1 MLKVYQTQKKKLFG
15 LFVLLLLSGKVANA
29 QATLDRTLQQ
39 VLQTATAPVQVVVTF
54 HGDGAPNSTHLQLLQ
69 SLGLTQGIT
78 LKNLPMAGVLATAT
92 QVEALSK
99 SPYVRSVFLNKRL
112 SYFNNNETHITGVQ
126 RMRTDKDII
135 ARNNGMPVSGK
146 GVTVMINDSG
156 VDGTHED
163 IKLGSHLVQNVL
175 GSTNLSSLSSLLP
188 VTYLENIPNTD
199 TNSGHGTH
207 CAGTVGGNGSKSNG
221 LYAGAAPGATLVGYG
236 SGAALLVLDAI
247 GGYDYALT
255 HQFQYGIRVIS
266 NSWGTSGDFDPADP
280 VNIASKKAYD
290 HGIVSVFAAGNE
302 GPSSDTHNPYA
313 IAPWVISVG
322 AGDKYGKLAD
332 FSSRGVKN
340 EGGTITVDGETWTYE
355 NRPSVVA
362 PGVDVISTRVIGPV
376 ASLSAQMDVEQLD
389 PAHVPFY
396 THMSG
401 TSMATPHVAG
411 VVALMLEAKP
421 TLTPGQVKEILQ
433 KTATNMPS
441 HESWEVGAGYVN
453 AYAAI
458 DHIYRNTAFGATL
471 NYTRR
476 FNSSVNTATETSA
489 FALDFNPVVTTGNQI
504 TFNVAA
510 GTNSL
515 EAKFSTTGLLGQT
528 GNPVNLILLSPSGQE
543 YRSGIPVAFAITPDR
558 GMAVAAPEPGTWTLK
573 AEGLNGLALP
583 ETIQGTLSKST
594 ITGTTGLADIVG
606 HPAEA
611 SIKMA
616 VGARLMDGLTT
627 GFKPNELL
635 KRIQLADYLV
645 MGQAIR
651 QFMPTNGSLTVTDV
665 TGFQSLLAE
674 SVLSKGA
681 ALRDRT
687 HAFKGVMVPAATGKF
702 NPSGSVTRAQ
712 LAYSLVQA
720 LGLQEFAVQRNSKA
734 VTVSVDGKTY
744 TIEDASSIPAGLEG
758 YVSIALELNL
768 INAFYTVTQGPLDLF
783 PTIHATF
790 KPAQEVTRAEFAVIV
805 TRTHASW
812 SAATQPVASASNST
826 ERLALNPSQKPNYS
840 YPNPFSGNTTI
851 SYAVED
857 AGFVTIEVFDLR
869 GKKVSTLVSEAKE
882 KGTYAVPFNGSNLP
896 TGTYLYKVSTGAKS
910 TSHKMVLAR

>member
-15 LFVLLLLSGKVANA
+15 LFVLLLLSGKAVNA
-29 QATLDRTLQQ
+29 QAVLDRSLQQ
-39 VLQTATAPVQVVVTF
+39 TLLTATTPVQVVVTF

-78 LKNLPMAGVLATAT
+78 LKNLPMAGVLATAA

-112 SYFNNNETHITGVQ
+112 TYFNNNETHITGVN
-126 RMRTDKDII
+126 RMRTDKEMI

-146 GVTVMINDSG
+146 GVAVMVNDSG

-163 IKLGSHLVQNVL
+163 IKLGNHLVQNVM
-175 GSTNLSSLSSLLP
+175 GSTNLNSLSSLLP
-188 VTYLENIPNTD
+188 VSYLENIPNTD
-199 TNSGHGTH
+199 SNSGHGTH

-236 SGAALLVLDAI
+236 SGAALLILDAI

-266 NSWGTSGDFDPADP
+266 NSWGTSSDFDPADP

-290 HGIVSVFAAGNE
+290 RGIVSVFAAGNE

-362 PGVDVISTRVIGPV
+362 PGVDVVSTRVIAPV
-376 ASLSAQMDVEQLD
+376 ASLSAQMDAELLD

-401 TSMATPHVAG
+401 TSMATPHVSG
-411 VVALMLEAKP
+411 IVALMLEAKP
-421 TLTPGQVKEILQ
+421 SLTPGQVKEILQ
-433 KTATNMPS
+433 KTATNMPN
-441 HESWEVGAGYVN
+441 HEAWEVGAGYVN

-458 DHIYRNTAFGATL
+458 DHIYRNTAFGAAL
-471 NYTRR
+471 NYSRR
-476 FNSSVNTATETSA
+476 FNSSVNTSSEKSA
-489 FALDFNPVVTTGNQI
+489 FTINYNPAVAAGNQI
-504 TFNVAA
+504 TFTVAP

-515 EAKFSTTGLLGQT
+515 EAKLNATGVLGQT
-528 GNPVNLILLSPSGQE
+528 GNPVNLILLSPSGQQ
-543 YRSGIPVAFAITPDR
+543 YRSGIPVAFALYYDR
-558 GMAVAAPEPGTWTLK
+558 GMAVASPEPGTWTLK

-583 ETIQGTLSKST
+583 ETMQGTISKTT
-594 ITGTTGLADIVG
+594 ITGTTGLADIAG

-616 VGARLMDGLTT
+616 VGSRLVDGLAS
-627 GFKPNELL
+627 GFGPNDLL
-635 KRIQLADYLV
+635 TRIQLADYLV

-651 QFMPTNGSLTVTDV
+651 QFMPTNGALTVSDV
-665 TGFQSLLAE
+665 TGLQALLVE
-674 SVLSKGA
+674 SVLANGA

-687 HAFKGVMVPAATGKF
+687 HAFKGVMTPAATGKF
-702 NPSGSVTRAQ
+702 NPSGSVSRAQ

-720 LGLQEFAVQRNSKA
+720 LGLQEFALERNGKA
-734 VTVSVDGKTY
+734 VTVTVDGKTY
-744 TIEDASSIPAGLEG
+744 PIEDASTIPAGLEG
-758 YVSIALELNL
+758 YVSVALELNL
-768 INAFYTVTQGPLDLF
+768 INAFYSVTQGPLDLF
-783 PTIHATF
+783 PTMHATF
-790 KPAQEVTRAEFAVIV
+790 KPAQQVTRAEFAVIV

-812 SAATQPVASASNST
+812 SAATQPMASTSNST
-826 ERLALNPSQKPNYS
+826 ERVALSPSQKASYS
-840 YPNPFSGNTTI
+840 YPNPFSGTTTI

-857 AGFVTIEVFDLR
+857 AGFVSVEVFDLR
-869 GKKVSTLVSEAKE
+869 GKKISTLVSEAKE
-882 KGTYAVPFNGSNLP
+882 KGTYSVPFNGSHLP
-896 TGTYLYKVSTGAKS
+896 TGTYLYKVSTRAKS